1 MEGVWIFQ
9 DSEFARFLHIKS
21 LHKVL
26 NMAEIKGSEYVL
38 GFKYVRVLNI
48 CKFLL
53 LWQGSEYV
61 WSTILRVLNKS
72 SVLNM
77 LGLRTLQGCE
87 YEGYTGCWICLNM
100 PNYPLIMSQYAQMCL
115 NNSEYD
121 GICCI
126 YLKKKSA
133 EYARILNVSSAVYS
147 IRSLYKFLSSYQ
159 DRGVFKMKSVLPKE

>member
-1 MEGVWIFQ
+1 
-9 DSEFARFLHIKS
+9 
-21 LHKVL
+21 
-26 NMAEIKGSEYVL
+26 
-38 GFKYVRVLNI
+38 
-48 CKFLL
+48 
-53 LWQGSEYV
+53 
-61 WSTILRVLNKS
+61 
-72 SVLNM
+72 
-77 LGLRTLQGCE
+77 
-87 YEGYTGCWICLNM
+87 
-100 PNYPLIMSQYAQMCL
+100 MCL